1 MNIRINLDA
10 IVEFLEYIKLPE
22 QYHIAREYQVY
33 SLLYEMIPILKK
45 MNDNDRMRLK
55 TIAFNNVMLKAIPD
69 QRKFI
74 RDVKG
79 LIKNEAYEG
88 YFLEQGD
95 LNNII
100 QEKYNELEINTKK
113 DIDSFSEDNQ
123 DIAEELQLSMEKAL
137 IRSRRQQLKTIP
149 TENVSKS
156 MALLSDIDV
165 NLLDKLDTDD
175 RDNLKIEL
183 EELIKLVQRLKRK
196 L

>member
-1 MNIRINLDA
+1 M
-10 IVEFLEYIKLPE
+10 
-22 QYHIAREYQVY
+22 
-33 SLLYEMIPILKK
+33 
-45 MNDNDRMRLK
+45 
-55 TIAFNNVMLKAIPD
+55 
-69 QRKFI
+69 
-74 RDVKG
+74 
-79 LIKNEAYEG
+79 
-88 YFLEQGD
+88 
-95 LNNII
+95 NNII